1 MYFYFWIKKQNYSTS
16 ETSEN
21 VYLSAFISSFVVCI
35 YVQYFFDVV
44 RNQTQRISVRV
55 NQKKITGSWI
65 EYVRWTCFGFWPIIS
80 IFQKLSEPI
89 RIMDYGLVTI
99 YTLSQYPGWIHPG
112 TFPGE
117 NDAYKI
123 SPPWK
128 RFEFSTSPVC
138 IGNLSLP
145 ERNCEL
151 LMFPSEFLKFWYF
164 AGDIAQKVFGS
175 WLTSV
180 SFKIYSGYK

>member
-1 MYFYFWIKKQNYSTS
+1 MCFYFCVKKQDYSTS

-55 NQKKITGSWI
+55 NQKKITGSWK
-65 EYVRWTCFGFWPIIS
+65 EYVRWTCFGFWPMIS
-80 IFQKLSEPI
+80 IFQKLQEPI
-89 RIMDYGLVTI
+89 RIMDYGLVTK
-99 YTLSQYPGWIHPG
+99 YPRASVPRL
-112 TFPGE
+112 
-117 NDAYKI
+117 N
-123 SPPWK
+123 PPRKVSRWK
-128 RFEFSTSPVC
+128 WYEFSTSPVC

-180 SFKIYSGYK
+180 SCKIYTGYK